1 MPSAAAKTLLRTEI
15 LARRSAVTDAAAAAF
30 AQRIAAVGATFA
42 AERSARIAS
51 AYWPVKG
58 EASPMP
64 LLEELALRHVLTALP
79 VMIARDSAL
88 AFRHWRPGERLV
100 AAKFGIMEPAADRP
114 EVAPDLIFLPLLAF
128 DRRGHRLGYGAGFY
142 DRTLA
147 GLRASAEVT
156 TVGIAYAVQ
165 EVPEIPAEDH
175 DQRLDFVLTDREW
188 IICQSGSA
196 HASSVHR

>member
-1 MPSAAAKTLLRTEI
+1 MPSAAAKALLRTEV
-15 LARRSAVTDAAAAAF
+15 LARRGSVTDAAAAAF
-30 AQRIAAVGATFA
+30 AQRIAEVGAVFA
-42 AERSARIAS
+42 AERSTRIAA

-64 LLEELALRHVLTALP
+64 LLEELALRHVVTALP
-79 VMIARDSAL
+79 VMIGRDRAL
-88 AFRHWRPGERLV
+88 AFRRWRPGERLV
-100 AAKFGIMEPAADRP
+100 ATTFGIMEPAADRP
-114 EVAPDLIFLPLLAF
+114 VVVPDLVFVPLLGF
-128 DRRGHRLGYGAGFY
+128 DRRGYRLGYGAGFY

-147 GLRASAEVT
+147 DLRALGQAS

-188 IICQSGSA
+188 ITCQSGSA